1 MSCVRGR
8 SEGAPQPLQLPGGC
22 PDNPQPNGGEWGLH
36 MAAVLVYGDPQS
48 PRGSLLHS
56 TGLVALSLLNGAGV
70 QQSLTEAF
78 FPETP

>member
-1 MSCVRGR
+1 VSEVAVR
-8 SEGAPQPLQLPGGC
+8 EPLKPLQLLSGC
-22 PDNPQPNGGEWGLH
+22 PDNPQPNRSEWGLH

-56 TGLVALSLLNGAGV
+56 TGLVALPLLSVAGV

>member
-1 MSCVRGR
+1 
-8 SEGAPQPLQLPGGC
+8 
-22 PDNPQPNGGEWGLH
+22 

-78 FPETP
+78 FPETPEGLMDGLGA